1 METAQK
7 VAGSE
12 DGAGEVDALADSEKV
27 ELAKAVADSRESASE
42 YDLTRLANT
51 VEGYAPK
58 PNYIVKS
65 ALNME
70 LIWCP
75 PGSFIMGEIKWFCH
89 SNQRILSWKIRG
101 NARRI
106 PKNHGH

>member
-7 VAGSE
+7 VTGSE

-27 ELAKAVADSRESASE
+27 ELAKAVADSQEPASE
-42 YDLTRLANT
+42 YDLTRLSNT
-51 VEGYAPK
+51 VDGYAPK

-75 PGSFIMGEIKWFCH
+75 PEQYDRLEYWSGRGGAFAHPVTLTRDFILEN
-89 SNQRILSWKIRG
+89 SR
-101 NARRI
+101 
-106 PKNHGH
+106 